1 MKVENRR
8 YPVLVGARF
17 TEEEKAALE
26 VAVRMD
32 SITLNELVRRAV
44 LPAVRRTLDRGLGA
58 LTQDSP

>member
-17 TEEEKAALE
+17 TEKEKAALG
-26 VAVRMD
+26 VAATMD
-32 SITLNELVRRAV
+32 TITLNELVRRAV

-58 LTQDSP
+58 LMEESS